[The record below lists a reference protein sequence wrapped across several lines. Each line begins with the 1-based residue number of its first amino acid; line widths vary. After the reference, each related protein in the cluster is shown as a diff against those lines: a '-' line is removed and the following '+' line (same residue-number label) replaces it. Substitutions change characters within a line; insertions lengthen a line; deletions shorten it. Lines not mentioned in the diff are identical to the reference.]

1 MYQKFIK
8 RVFDFILALI
18 LIIIFLPIMIITAI
32 LIKLSLKELIIK
44 ETTLREGKNKKPF
57 QMFKFYSKIKD
68 TRGKPIHL
76 RYTPITRIIDILRL
90 NELPQLINI
99 LKGDMSFVGP
109 RPFLVTDN
117 LKKDE
122 VSNKRYLVKPGV
134 TGLAQISGARAIT
147 HKQKLEYDIIYY
159 DNISFILDLK
169 IIILTPIAVIKEFLN
184 YLKNKKSI

>member
-1 MYQKFIK
+1 MYQKYIK
-8 RVFDFILALI
+8 RALDI
-18 LIIIFLPIMIITAI
+18 IFSLIFLIISIPFMIITGIA
-32 LIKLSLKELIIK
+32 LYLSLGECTYKEAV
-44 ETTLREGKNKKPF
+44 LREGANRKTYR
-57 QMFKFYSKIKD
+57 MYKFRTKIRNTKGMPRSK
-68 TRGKPIHL
+68 
-76 RYTPITRIIDILRL
+76 RYTFTSRLIDSLKL